1 MEETISL
8 ALIND
13 SGEFI
18 PIKSNKGIE
27 SKLEILIAETFTKIN
42 QTLNNENTNDSEIR
56 IAEKFRLCQH
66 LIKFLAD
73 YKASRPENTGD

>member
-18 PIKSNKGIE
+18 TIKSRNGIE
-27 SKLEILIAETFTKIN
+27 SKVEFEIAETFTEIT
-42 QTLNNENTNDSEIR
+42 QTLNNENVNDDEIR

-66 LIKFLAD
+66 LNQFLAD
-73 YKASRPENTGD
+73 YRASRPEEI